1 MDASVGFVMSSL
13 FFPAIVTFRVCPR
26 TTPLKR
32 RWLPVC
38 RTKRNPLSSNMRMTS
53 WTFMAES
60 DLYRF
65 AHHRPTLEQ

>member
-13 FFPAIVTFRVCPR
+13 SFPAIVTCRVCPR
-26 TTPLKR
+26 TMPVKR

-38 RTKRNPLSSNMRMTS
+38 RTKRKPLPSNMRMTS
-53 WTFMAES
+53 WTFMAEC
-60 DLYRF
+60 DPDHC